1 MRVLVIGGTGTVG
14 SEIVPR
20 LLKRGVD
27 TRVLTRSPEKHPS
40 DEVEYVAGDLE
51 RPASLAQAFEGVD
64 RVYLLTPLHPREAE
78 IGLAAVRAASET
90 GVERIV
96 LQTVHRAGEA
106 PYVPHFASKLE
117 MLQAIREAGIPW
129 VDLAPNSFFQNDLR
143 YREALLQHGVYPQP
157 IGHAGASRVDVRDI
171 ADLAVVTLLEP
182 GYEERSIAVVGAQV
196 LTGGRTAEVW
206 SRVLDRP
213 VQYIGDDLEAWSTQV
228 RGFIPD
234 WMVDD
239 LVMMYRFFQE
249 KGLAATDEEL
259 DEVRRILGREPRSFD
274 DFAAETAARW
284 RDLKP
289 TLTRP

>member
-40 DEVEYVAGDLE
+40 DEAEYVAGDLE
-51 RPASLAQAFEGVD
+51 QPASLAQAFEGVD

-78 IGLAAVRAASET
+78 LGLAAVHAASET

-106 PYVPHFASKLE
+106 PHVPHFASKLE

-171 ADLAVVTLLEP
+171 AELAVVALLEP
-182 GYEERSIAVVGAQV
+182 GYEERSIAVVGAEI
-196 LTGGRTAEVW
+196 LTGGRTAKVW

-213 VQYIGDDLEAWSTQV
+213 VRYIGDDLEAWSTQM

-234 WMVDD
+234 WMVGD

-274 DFAAETAARW
+274 DFAAQTAARW
-284 RDLKP
+284 
-289 TLTRP
+289 TAEAS